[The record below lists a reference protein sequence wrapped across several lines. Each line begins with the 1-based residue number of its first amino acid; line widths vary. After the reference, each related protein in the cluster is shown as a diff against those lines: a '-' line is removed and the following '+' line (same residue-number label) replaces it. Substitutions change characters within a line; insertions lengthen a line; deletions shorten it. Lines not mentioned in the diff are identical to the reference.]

1 MKILAIIPA
10 RGGSKGIPNK
20 NMRKLVGKPLI
31 EYTIN
36 SAKKSKLVSRII
48 ISTDSKK
55 IAKIGKNLNIDIP
68 FIRPKKIS
76 GDKATSFEVVKHTLE
91 FLEKN
96 ESYIPDIIVLLQPTN
111 PLRSTALIDK
121 VINNLKKSKADT
133 VITVQKIK
141 QHPYSAFWK
150 KGKYLKPFKENFQEF
165 SRRQSTPALYH
176 NTGDVYAFWNKTVKK
191 YNSFYGKKIQPIILS
206 DEFSLIDIDSD
217 FDVFVCE
224 SIMKLRKSKYL

>member
-1 MKILAIIPA
+1 MEVLVIIPA
-10 RGGSKGIPNK
+10 REGSKGIHLK
-20 NMRKLVGKPLI
+20 NILMINGKPLI

-121 VINNLKKSKADT
+121 VINNLK
-133 VITVQKIK
+133 
-141 QHPYSAFWK
+141 
-150 KGKYLKPFKENFQEF
+150 
-165 SRRQSTPALYH
+165 
-176 NTGDVYAFWNKTVKK
+176 
-191 YNSFYGKKIQPIILS
+191 
-206 DEFSLIDIDSD
+206 
-217 FDVFVCE
+217 
-224 SIMKLRKSKYL
+224 